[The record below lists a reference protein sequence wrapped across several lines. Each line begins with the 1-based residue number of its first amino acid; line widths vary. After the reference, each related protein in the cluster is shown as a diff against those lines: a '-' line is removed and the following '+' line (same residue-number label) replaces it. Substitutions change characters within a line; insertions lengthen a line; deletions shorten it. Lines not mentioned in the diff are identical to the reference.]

1 MLLSRKRGI
10 VVLSLFSY
18 HFFIL
23 LFGREKKGRRRR
35 RRRRRRLER
44 HVAVLLSKRFDS
56 LKHIQRVGF
65 LVISASAAA
74 RFLSARGAHLFLFKP
89 TPPHLPSTR
98 KTDGKK
104 KTRCVVLFFVHFFF
118 GFVNLVR
125 SVVTQFVPIRF
136 FFPRS
141 KSFGLG

>member
-1 MLLSRKRGI
+1 M
-10 VVLSLFSY
+10 LSLFSY

-23 LFGREKKGRRRR
+23 LFGREKKGRR

-89 TPPHLPSTR
+89 PPPPPPPHLPSTR